1 MTLNVLPVSRPAR
14 VLPKGDCMST
24 PKIPL
29 KIDPKVQQLLE
40 ERGIREENLQQVI
53 TTVEEQNLYHQDSVS
68 GHRLAYLILPKVTYW
83 VEYQP
88 AGDGYTVLTAYS
100 HRMEILEGFNLP
112 PKGEPETFTWKC
124 IPCDRFL
131 EMATVKLAYMEET
144 FGVDLP
150 ACPSCQRVFISEQ
163 NAVEKM
169 ALAEKMLEDK

>member
-1 MTLNVLPVSRPAR
+1 
-14 VLPKGDCMST
+14 MSDQKT
-24 PKIPL
+24 QLQIS
-29 KIDPKVQQLLE
+29 PKVQQLLE

-53 TTVEEQNLYHQDSVS
+53 AAAEEQQKYHLDTVS
-68 GHRLAYLILPKVTYW
+68 EHRLAYLILPRVTYW

-88 AGDGYTVLTAYS
+88 TEGGHTVFTAYS

-112 PKGEPETFTWKC
+112 PKGELETLTWKC
-124 IPCDRFL
+124 IPCGRFL
-131 EMATVKLAYMEET
+131 ETATVKLFYLEET

-150 ACPSCQRVFISEQ
+150 ACPECQRIFISEK